1 MNHSVYYNYF
11 GFPNCLVTYLS
22 CLGTTSCS
30 ILTSADSE
38 EEALGYISGTKQCGK
53 GELLRKKRIICEIFF
68 LI

>member
-1 MNHSVYYNYF
+1 M
-11 GFPNCLVTYLS
+11 TYLS

-53 GELLRKKRIICEIFF
+53 GELLRKKKIICEIFF
-68 LI
+68 LV